1 MSNNNKAESPLSRD
15 QALKLIYRHT
25 HRDYKS
31 KLADGSKSI
40 LTIRGIVALDD
51 LTEAEISDRLPLA
64 RNKEAERLQAKAPKV
79 QEFQQLPHPSIID
92 PFEDGRAARGKGGK

>member
-1 MSNNNKAESPLSRD
+1 MNNSNTTETPLSRD

-25 HRDYKS
+25 HRDYRG
-31 KLADGSKSI
+31 KLADGTKSI

-51 LTEAEISDRLPLA
+51 LTEAEVSDRLPLA
-64 RNKEAERLQAKAPKV
+64 RRKEAERLQAKAPKV

-92 PFEDGRAARGKGGK
+92 PFEDGRAVRSKGGK